1 MLFYFIVCNCFLLFI
16 LLSFY
21 CLFSLALLLTFLLY
35 SFLLFKCIFSLL
47 TFSAC
52 YGMFLYFYRLFSWVL
67 LFILICYIN
76 HIYPLMFLCF
86 VTLCCLYSSLCS
98 IYIHL
103 SCAKV
108 ATYYMYGEQFIR
120 VYRYKENQE
129 FIPQQVFISHST
141 LYHIVL
147 SLKTNVEWCISCL
160 QDEML

>member
-21 CLFSLALLLTFLLY
+21 CLFSLALLLTFLFY

-52 YGMFLYFYRLFSWVL
+52 YGMFLIFYHLFSWVL
-67 LFILICYIN
+67 
-76 HIYPLMFLCF
+76 LMFLCF

-98 IYIHL
+98 VYIHL